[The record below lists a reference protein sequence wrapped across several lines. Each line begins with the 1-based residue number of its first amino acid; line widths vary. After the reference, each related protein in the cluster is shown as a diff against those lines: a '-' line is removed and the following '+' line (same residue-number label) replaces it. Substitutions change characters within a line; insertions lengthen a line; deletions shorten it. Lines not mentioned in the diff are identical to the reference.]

1 MSTADNVTSRSN
13 ILAHKVLES
22 TPLLEVCF
30 FCYYVSIN
38 TRIRR
43 SVTRGLNLMT
53 IRVVL
58 ANLWKSVLRRTN
70 PILPGRPSTPICS
83 RNQGWCDHLRE
94 SVIFMCFIKCYV
106 ASIKKWYIYLLTS
119 SSSGTNTWA
128 SFLEEETAIGWYA
141 SRGFSL
147 PQTKRLR

>member
-30 FCYYVSIN
+30 FAIMHRLTLKLVRY
-38 TRIRR
+38 RR

-119 SSSGTNTWA
+119 SSSGTNT
-128 SFLEEETAIGWYA
+128 
-141 SRGFSL
+141 
-147 PQTKRLR
+147 